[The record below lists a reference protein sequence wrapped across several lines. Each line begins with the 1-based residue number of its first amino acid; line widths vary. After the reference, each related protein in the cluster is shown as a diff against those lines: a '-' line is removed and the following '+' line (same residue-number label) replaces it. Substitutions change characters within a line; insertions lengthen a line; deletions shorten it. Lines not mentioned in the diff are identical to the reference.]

1 MFITE
6 SLNFLLQMVSFKFRA
21 LKLLGLMELKAVK
34 LLWDGMSL
42 TRVLFF
48 LEFTEFDGLHTELV
62 FWCGKFQGWD

>member
-6 SLNFLLQMVSFKFRA
+6 SLSFLFQMVSFKLRA

-48 LEFTEFDGLHTELV
+48 LEFT
-62 FWCGKFQGWD
+62 